1 MTTLSK
7 GVTQHRKGLKDAFLE
22 FAKMVP
28 IAGPH
33 IQAAEQMFKL
43 FSEINAEMCRD
54 RFNRY
59 IMGIGEICE
68 DEVDISREHFSA
80 LVKKLV
86 LDDED
91 KKTEYYIRL
100 TVSLARSSLSD
111 DEKMFFIHTLSELT
125 CFDIEYARKL
135 YITTNSHIKGFKSAA
150 AAQVDLTSQKNG
162 LNLRSLNK
170 LIASGLI
177 YEVINTHPVKNRI
190 FNFTEEL
197 KSLLGHLFHSND
209 FLPSVLGI
217 DSKQRYDV
225 IIIEGNEFFDEF
237 CRTSI
242 RQKLEAG
249 GLRVRIVKN
258 EGAMSDIIAPF
269 YISARTGEGM
279 DGEPYST
286 IEVFSHI
293 DSKSFTYSES
303 DGWKNFDP
311 KSLIPN
317 DDGSFNSVEFIQAI
331 DDICSHVLRRLTA
344 SN

>member
-1 MTTLSK
+1 
-7 GVTQHRKGLKDAFLE
+7 
-22 FAKMVP
+22 MVP

-135 YITTNSHIKGFKSAA
+135 YITTNSHIK
-150 AAQVDLTSQKNG
+150 
-162 LNLRSLNK
+162 
-170 LIASGLI
+170 
-177 YEVINTHPVKNRI
+177 
-190 FNFTEEL
+190 
-197 KSLLGHLFHSND
+197 
-209 FLPSVLGI
+209 
-217 DSKQRYDV
+217 
-225 IIIEGNEFFDEF
+225 
-237 CRTSI
+237 
-242 RQKLEAG
+242 
-249 GLRVRIVKN
+249 
-258 EGAMSDIIAPF
+258 
-269 YISARTGEGM
+269 
-279 DGEPYST
+279 
-286 IEVFSHI
+286 
-293 DSKSFTYSES
+293 
-303 DGWKNFDP
+303 
-311 KSLIPN
+311 
-317 DDGSFNSVEFIQAI
+317 
-331 DDICSHVLRRLTA
+331 
-344 SN
+344 